1 VSRPLKYRRA
11 PKIVDA
17 MRVYAD
23 ELVMSEVARWCGGV
37 MKSEAKASDHT
48 DVAYWIKIPT
58 MAGLVRARPGD
69 YIVKDADG
77 RFSVWKQSDFEDEYE
92 RVGLRSP

>member
-1 VSRPLKYRRA
+1 MSRPLKYRRA

-37 MKSEAKASDHT
+37 MESEAKASDHT
-48 DVAYWIKIPT
+48 DVAYWVKVPT
-58 MAGLVRARPGD
+58 MTGLVRARPGD

-77 RFSVWKQSDFEDEYE
+77 RFFVWDRRAFDAEYE
-92 RVGLRSP
+92 RVGLR